1 MLHMYKKTTEKKDKN
16 ALTHKSFEQTTY
28 KTKYFLYDFFF
39 VNMKKSETV
48 WLHDEGSHI
57 CLLKLHFTQ
66 KDVKEFKD

>member
-28 KTKYFLYDFFF
+28 KTKYFLYDFF

-57 CLLKLHFTQ
+57 CLFETPFYAEGCKRI
-66 KDVKEFKD
+66 